1 VDPVKDILTLAV
13 TTLDDLYG
21 LKVEPQSLVIS
32 PTRPEYEGQYTLVTF
47 PLAKQLKKSP
57 EEVGAAIG
65 EALVNMR
72 TLISGFQAVKGFLNL
87 SLSDTY
93 WMSVVEY
100 LEGNAESWKSPAKDE
115 RVLVEFSSPNTN
127 KPLHLGHIRNILL
140 GWSTSKILEA
150 AGYSVVRVQI
160 VNDRGIA
167 ICKSMLAWQRFC
179 AGDTPESTGVKP
191 DHFVG
196 QWYVRFEEEFRK
208 EYSAW
213 QSSADGMSKLN
224 ELGEGKDAQTF
235 FAGYKNTYFNEISA
249 LGLQAREMLKQWE
262 AGDPETIALWKRMNS
277 WVYAGFDETY
287 ARLGVEFDKLYYE
300 SDTWEL
306 GKEMVM
312 QGLAKGAF
320 YRKDDGS
327 IWVDLED
334 LGLDKK
340 ILLRSDGTS
349 VYITQDLGTAHLRYQ
364 DFKAQRMVYVVAD
377 EQDYHFQALFGT
389 LKKLNEPYA
398 DGLYHLNYGMV
409 DLPSGKMKSREG
421 TVVDADDLMDTVF
434 EEARKA
440 AADRGEIDGME
451 DAERQDILRK
461 ISLAALK
468 YFILRVDPR
477 KRMLFDPAESVDL
490 QGQTGPYIQNA
501 YVRIRSILARTTQ
514 MSESDDGYTMNQDEK
529 RLLSEVLALPETIR
543 QAANQYSPAL
553 LAQYCYNLAKAF
565 HRYYHDYRV
574 LNAETEQART
584 FRIRL
589 VTQVADVLRNAM
601 ELLGIEMPE
610 KM

>member
-1 VDPVKDILTLAV
+1 MDPVKDILTLAV